1 MIDNPLPNQVMQEM
15 DAIQKAAD
23 FEDYCKNH
31 AIEIAKHYKVHDE
44 LHDDF
49 AEWYH
54 DYMSQNSESF
64 DHTCIYLDSDYI
76 VDWWEAE
83 SYLFDDFDSPYMEI
97 TKWKIYLILR
107 FVLTA
112 TYPAILVRVDLLTDT
127 QSTMMM

>member
-64 DHTCIYLDSDYI
+64 DHTCIQLDSDYI
-76 VDWWEAE
+76 VDWWEDN
-83 SYLFDDFDSPYMEI
+83 SYLYDDFDSPYMEI
-97 TKWKIYLILR
+97 TK
-107 FVLTA
+107 
-112 TYPAILVRVDLLTDT
+112 
-127 QSTMMM
+127 